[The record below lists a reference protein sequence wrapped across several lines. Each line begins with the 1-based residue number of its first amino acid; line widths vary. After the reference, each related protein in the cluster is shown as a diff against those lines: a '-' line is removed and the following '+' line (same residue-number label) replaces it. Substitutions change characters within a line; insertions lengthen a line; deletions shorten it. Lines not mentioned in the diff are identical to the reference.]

1 MAYTIQAFVTKTH
14 DATGQLPEHLRWVSL
29 PGSLHLLPLGNDAAK
44 FHGVPLLP
52 FTDEGE
58 TTTPSALAKLC
69 EDLSQ
74 NRTIA
79 YIEAEIFGGSGTQ
92 ACVIFSSGVQVGQ
105 PIVAD
110 DAINQAL
117 RSLGVSKGNAIDEFE
132 AVGLGLHRDTD
143 QWLA

>member
-1 MAYTIQAFVTKTH
+1 
-14 DATGQLPEHLRWVSL
+14 
-29 PGSLHLLPLGNDAAK
+29 
-44 FHGVPLLP
+44 LLP

-58 TTTPSALAKLC
+58 TTTPSPLAKLC
-69 EDLSQ
+69 EVLSQ

-79 YIEAEIFGGSGTQ
+79 YIEAEIFGGSGMQ
-92 ACVIFSSGVQVGQ
+92 ASFIFSNGVQVGQ

-117 RSLGVSKGNAIDEFE
+117 RSLGVSKGNSIDEFE